1 MNNNKISVV
10 INTYNASKFL
20 ARVLD
25 SVKDFDEIV
34 ICDMESMD
42 DTLEIAQR
50 YGCKIVTFKKEG
62 VSIVEPAR
70 QFAIDAASHPWVLV
84 VDADELVTPAL
95 HDYLYAKIAEAQ
107 CPDGISIPRKNYFM
121 GRFMHSSY
129 PDYILR
135 FFRKD
140 KTHWPPVIHTSPVV
154 DGVVYRV
161 PRNREELAFEHLAN
175 DSIADIMRKNNTYSD
190 YEVERRKDK
199 QYGVGKLFLRPV
211 FRMFKAYILKGGWR
225 DGVPGLVYALLM
237 GTYQMLIVAK
247 MIEKIKVSIIE
258 SENIIKRSQSII
270 NQKSCKYIPDVS
282 IIVPIYNVEKYL
294 RRCIDSILSQT
305 FISFELLLIDDGSTD
320 ASGAICDEYALMD
333 RRIHVTHQINRG
345 VSAARNVG
353 LDKSVGKYVC
363 FVDSDDWV
371 TSDYL
376 ATLMEQVQGFDV
388 LFFGF
393 FLKYN
398 DESSMSLS
406 LRRQCAVNEIEKEQ
420 LMLSLCKNDTG
431 YNVLGY
437 AFDKIFRRNLIEK
450 YNLRFDENICL
461 GEDEIFALA
470 YCLKAQYLKVI
481 PDVLYC
487 YSPRVGGLAS
497 QKESYKSCYS
507 KYKAL
512 VDNIIDMGSS
522 EMLEMWH
529 KRAYHTL
536 QDVAK
541 TQKYNLLFYL
551 WFQLRAFWYK
561 INYNLH

>member
-1 MNNNKISVV
+1 M
-10 INTYNASKFL
+10 
-20 ARVLD
+20 
-25 SVKDFDEIV
+25 
-34 ICDMESMD
+34 
-42 DTLEIAQR
+42 
-50 YGCKIVTFKKEG
+50 
-62 VSIVEPAR
+62 
-70 QFAIDAASHPWVLV
+70 
-84 VDADELVTPAL
+84 
-95 HDYLYAKIAEAQ
+95 
-107 CPDGISIPRKNYFM
+107 
-121 GRFMHSSY
+121 
-129 PDYILR
+129 
-135 FFRKD
+135 
-140 KTHWPPVIHTSPVV
+140 
-154 DGVVYRV
+154 
-161 PRNREELAFEHLAN
+161 
-175 DSIADIMRKNNTYSD
+175 
-190 YEVERRKDK
+190 
-199 QYGVGKLFLRPV
+199 
-211 FRMFKAYILKGGWR
+211 
-225 DGVPGLVYALLM
+225 
-237 GTYQMLIVAK
+237 
-247 MIEKIKVSIIE
+247 E

-376 ATLMEQVQGFDV
+376 ATLMKQVQGFDV

-393 FLKYN
+393 FLRYN